1 MTSESEGD
9 EKLQPPP
16 RSLGRWRL
24 REEGGAL
31 FGADSVG
38 ERRAEIFRRAF
49 GVDRVAEREAMIGTW
64 RKRTAVSHAAIR
76 AVLDGGP
83 WEDDAF
89 VALEEIA
96 GPTETREAFL
106 SRVPDLSAR
115 LRVVSELLGAASVL
129 LHEGLRLP
137 DPAQN
142 FCIDGYGQPKLAGL
156 EDASASNSSAS
167 NSSTSNASTSNP
179 STSNASTSNA
189 STSNAS
195 ASNGLDPRILE
206 LAASIDPNEARAAR
220 IRGASPADIE
230 GLARELANVGKVA
243 PSSFA
248 SDAAR
253 GERALSQSSRGR
265 QMQIA
270 LFILAIALLVGVTL
284 AIASR

>member
-9 EKLQPPP
+9 QKLQPTP

-38 ERRAEIFRRAF
+38 ERRAELFRRAF
-49 GVDRVAEREAMIGTW
+49 GVDRVAEREAMIATW

-106 SRVPDLSAR
+106 SRDPDLSAR
-115 LRVVSELLGAASVL
+115 LRVVSELLGAASLL

-137 DPAQN
+137 DPTAG

-156 EDASASNSSAS
+156 EDASAA
-167 NSSTSNASTSNP
+167 T
-179 STSNASTSNA
+179 
-189 STSNAS
+189 AS
-195 ASNGLDPRILE
+195 ASNDLDPRILE

-220 IRGASPADIE
+220 IRGASAADIE

-270 LFILAIALLVGVTL
+270 LFVLAIALLVGVAL

>member
-49 GVDRVAEREAMIGTW
+49 GVDRVAEREAMIATW

-106 SRVPDLSAR
+106 SRDPDLSAR

-156 EDASASNSSAS
+156 EDASASNA
-167 NSSTSNASTSNP
+167 

-189 STSNAS
+189 SASNAS

-270 LFILAIALLVGVTL
+270 LFILAIALLVGVAL

>member
-9 EKLQPPP
+9 EKLQPTP

-106 SRVPDLSAR
+106 SRDPDLSAR

-167 NSSTSNASTSNP
+167 NSSTSNASTSNS
-179 STSNASTSNA
+179 STSNS

-270 LFILAIALLVGVTL
+270 LFILAIALLVGVAL

>member
-9 EKLQPPP
+9 EKLRPTP

-38 ERRAEIFRRAF
+38 ERRAEIIRRPF
-49 GVDRVAEREAMIGTW
+49 GVGEVAEREAMIATW

-96 GPTETREAFL
+96 GPTETLEAFL
-106 SRVPDLSAR
+106 LRDPELSAR
-115 LRVVSELLGAASVL
+115 LRVVSELLGAASLL

-142 FCIDGYGQPKLAGL
+142 FCVDGYGQPKLAGL
-156 EDASASNSSAS
+156 EDASASN
-167 NSSTSNASTSNP
+167 
-179 STSNASTSNA
+179 
-189 STSNAS
+189 AS
-195 ASNGLDPRILE
+195 ASNASVAPDGLDARILE
-206 LAASIDPNEARAAR
+206 LAASIDPNVARAAR

-253 GERALSQSSRGR
+253 GERALSQASRGR

-270 LFILAIALLVGVTL
+270 LFILAIALLVGVAL